1 MLKNTGSLISLR
13 KEESLLGDRLMKTK
27 NCPKNIN
34 KKALITDDYVKN
46 ITPLSRK
53 QIDKLLMKLSSPKVE
68 AEDSVDSDNDIEDI
82 S

>member
-27 NCPKNIN
+27 NCPKDIN
-34 KKALITDDYVKN
+34 RKALITDNYVKN

-53 QIDKLLMKLSSPKVE
+53 QIDKLLMKLSLPKVE
-68 AEDSVDSDNDIEDI
+68 VEDSIDSDNGIEDI
-82 S
+82 F